1 MRKYVLLNTLTAGLT
16 LFLSTTAIVH
26 SAPSGVLKIAVGADP
41 ETFDPHFNDLPTGNT
56 VDLHVLEGLF
66 RLDAENNVVKELATD
81 YSYSED
87 GKVFTVKIEKGR
99 KFSNGDPLNAQA
111 VAASFNRLLDPKV
124 ASIYRGL
131 YSSIQRVTATDDE
144 TVQFHT
150 AEPNG
155 HILLLLASTT
165 ATIVNV
171 SAIEKMGPEHSRKP
185 VGSGPYKVE
194 SFVGGERYRLVP
206 NPSYQGKFPAKLEAI
221 EFLVVPEDGSR
232 MALMETGEVDI
243 VERVPPESIAAID
256 ALDKASV
263 MKPPSMF
270 SINMEIVLRG
280 AMENPKVREALNL
293 AVDRKGMVEG
303 ILGGLGTPS
312 VTMPG
317 PGTQNELRVTFDPI
331 PYDPQRA
338 KALLKEAGYGPGQ
351 LSITMVCPN
360 GRYIKDAMVCQA
372 LQGSFQAI
380 GINANAKV
388 VDRGTW
394 SEIISRKPDK
404 REDNM
409 GMVGRATAGMDFT
422 LYRLFKT
429 GVGANTTGYSSPKV
443 DKLLAEGRAATDV
456 KKQKEIYAEIQKQIW
471 EDRPFV
477 FLWYQTQAV
486 GVSDRVKGFQ
496 VQPNETMQFD
506 KVSLQ

>member
-1 MRKYVLLNTLTAGLT
+1 
-16 LFLSTTAIVH
+16 
-26 SAPSGVLKIAVGADP
+26 
-41 ETFDPHFNDLPTGNT
+41 
-56 VDLHVLEGLF
+56 
-66 RLDAENNVVKELATD
+66 
-81 YSYSED
+81 
-87 GKVFTVKIEKGR
+87 
-99 KFSNGDPLNAQA
+99 
-111 VAASFNRLLDPKV
+111 
-124 ASIYRGL
+124 
-131 YSSIQRVTATDDE
+131 
-144 TVQFHT
+144 
-150 AEPNG
+150 
-155 HILLLLASTT
+155 
-165 ATIVNV
+165 
-171 SAIEKMGPEHSRKP
+171 
-185 VGSGPYKVE
+185 
-194 SFVGGERYRLVP
+194 
-206 NPSYQGKFPAKLEAI
+206 
-221 EFLVVPEDGSR
+221 
-232 MALMETGEVDI
+232 
-243 VERVPPESIAAID
+243 
-256 ALDKASV
+256 
-263 MKPPSMF
+263 MF

-338 KALLKEAGYGPGQ
+338 KALLQEAGYGPGQ
-351 LSITMVCPN
+351 LSISMVCPN

-380 GINANAKV
+380 GINAQAKV

-409 GMVGRATAGMDFT
+409 GMVGRATAGMDYT
-422 LYRLFKT
+422 LYRLFRT
-429 GVGANTTGYSSPKV
+429 GVGANTTGYSSTKV
-443 DKLLAEGRAATDV
+443 DKLLTEGRATSDV

-477 FLWYQTQAV
+477 FLWYQTQAI